1 MQHLWR
7 CKHQVV
13 KGEPMSNKDSLD
25 GVPATDSAP
34 KSDDNSVT
42 IRRGRVSSVDL
53 YEIKE
58 SELDQLEN
66 GSDAGIKLNFSIFL
80 FSMAATAIASL
91 CTADFSQ
98 SPTVKTIFLI
108 VSIVG
113 IVIGL
118 YLLIV
123 WVHEHKSTKTVIKKI
138 RERIPQSGNA
148 KTEAGCDTGE
158 APRSE

>member
-1 MQHLWR
+1 
-7 CKHQVV
+7 
-13 KGEPMSNKDSLD
+13 MSNEVSLD
-25 GVPATDSAP
+25 GVPTPDSVP

-98 SPTVKTIFLI
+98 APTVKTIFLI

-113 IVIGL
+113 IIIGA

-123 WVHEHKSTKTVIKKI
+123 WMREHKSTKTVIKKI
-138 RERIPQSGNA
+138 RERIPQPGNA
-148 KTEAGCDTGE
+148 KTKEGSGTE
-158 APRSE
+158 EVPRSE